1 MAMNTMHIR
10 RDLTRAGVV
19 IAALSLLAS
28 PVARLVS
35 AQAPAKAAA
44 GKPAASTAAAAPV
57 DGGWPRASTTPS
69 GAGLVVYQPQISS
82 WPDQKN
88 VVLYAAVSYTPKGAA
103 KPALGTVKV
112 ESATNVA
119 PDRRLVSFSEFR
131 ITESNFSTLQRDQV
145 QTLLAELAA
154 AVPLTER
161 VIALDRVL
169 ANLDKSQIIPKNVEG
184 VKADPPPIFFSKTPA
199 VLMNV
204 DGDPIWSPIK
214 GNDLQ
219 YAVNTNWDL
228 FQHTPSNT
236 LYLRANDTWLKAA
249 ALQGPWTYAGPLP
262 DSFYKLP
269 DDPNW
274 KDAKGA
280 LPGKKIA
287 PADAPRVF
295 ATTTPAELILL
306 KGEPWYSPVAGTA
319 GLLWVGNT
327 ESDLFRVNR
336 TGPVYFLT
344 SGRWFSAPDFSGPWT
359 FASPN
364 LPPDFKKIPLEHS
377 RSRVLASVPGTPEAA
392 EAVLLAQIPQTA
404 TVGKDLKAPEVSY
417 QGTPEFQPIEKTTV
431 QRAVNTDKDIIKVG
445 DLYYMCFQ
453 GVWFMSKSATG
464 PWEVT
469 GAVPEAIYT
478 IPVSSPSY
486 SVTYVTVQTASPTTV
501 VYAASPAYSGMMVAW
516 GCAVW
521 GTGYYYPPYVYR
533 GAYPIYYPHYPTYGY
548 AAAYNPWTGTYARG
562 AVAYGPY
569 GGAGYAAA
577 YNPRTGT
584 YARGAVAYGPYGA
597 AGAAQAY
604 NPRTGAYRPDA
615 AGGEPVRQL
624 GLDQCCARRSMGQ
637 HAADHQQ
644 RHRRDHP
651 HHAVERGL
659 VGEGHRTGRQH
670 GGGGQEQQRRSLR
683 RPRRQ
688 CLQEGLERRL
698 SEVRQR
704 QLELRAAADPG
715 AEAAGAVPGQLPR
728 GRRKCQLSDD
738 ESGPERR
745 GGAHSGRAAH
755 EYLQPRRRRQQ
766 LSPQRWWW
774 RRPAK
779 VRDPNHDHGPAGAD
793 DHAGAGLHVA
803 HLVFAEVRDAMRK
816 SVSHRCSRR

>member
-1 MAMNTMHIR
+1 MSEIHTIHHRTFARVT
-10 RDLTRAGVV
+10 VV
-19 IAALSLLAS
+19 VSLSLL
-28 PVARLVS
+28 VS
-35 AQAPAKAAA
+35 AGSRVTAQAPAKAAA
-44 GKPAASTAAAAPV
+44 AKPATAAAPV

-112 ESATNVA
+112 ESATSVA

-145 QTLLAELAA
+145 RTLLAELAA
-154 AVPLTER
+154 AVPLNER

-169 ANLDKSQIIPKNVEG
+169 ANVDKSQIIPKNIDG

-199 VLMNV
+199 VLVNI

-228 FQHTPSNT
+228 FQHTPTKT

-269 DDPNW
+269 NDPNW

-306 KGEPWYSPVAGTA
+306 KGEPAYSPVAGTA
-319 GLLWVGNT
+319 GLLWVSNT

-336 TGPVYFLT
+336 SGPVYFLT
-344 SGRWFSAPDFSGPWT
+344 SGRWFSAPDFGGPWT
-359 FASPN
+359 FASLK
-364 LPPDFKKIPLEHS
+364 LPADFKKIPLEHA

-404 TVGKDLKAPEVSY
+404 TVGKDLQAPEVSY

-469 GAVPEAIYT
+469 GDVPKAIYT

-501 VYAASPAYSGMMVAW
+501 VYVASPAYSGMMVAW

-521 GTGYYYPPYVYR
+521 GTGYYYPPYVYH

-604 NPRTGAYRPDA
+604 NPRTGAYGQTRQGANPYGSWGSTSVARGDQWASTQRTTNNATGVTTRTTQSSAGSSARVTGPGGSTAAVGKSNSGDLYAGHDGNVYKKDASGGYQKYENGSWSSVQQPTQAQKQQAQSQASSRAAAAGANSATMSQVQSDA
-615 AGGEPVRQL
+615 A
-624 GLDQCCARRSMGQ
+624 ARTQG
-637 HAADHQQ
+637 AQ
-644 RHRRDHP
+644 RTNTYSR
-651 HHAVERGL
+651 
-659 VGEGHRTGRQH
+659 
-670 GGGGQEQQRRSLR
+670 GGGGSSY
-683 RPRRQ
+683 RPS
-688 CLQEGLERRL
+688 G
-698 SEVRQR
+698 
-704 QLELRAAADPG
+704 G
-715 AEAAGAVPGQLPR
+715 GG
-728 GRRKCQLSDD
+728 GRR
-738 ESGPERR
+738 R
-745 GGAHSGRAAH
+745 
-755 EYLQPRRRRQQ
+755 
-766 LSPQRWWW
+766 
-774 RRPAK
+774 
-779 VRDPNHDHGPAGAD
+779 
-793 DHAGAGLHVA
+793 
-803 HLVFAEVRDAMRK
+803 
-816 SVSHRCSRR
+816 